1 MNDKLIKQI
10 IIVAGGNGSRMKSNI
25 PKQFIVLNG
34 LPVLMRTIN
43 VFYKTDPEIDIILVL
58 PHGQMNVW
66 KGLCAKYKFSVPH
79 VLVAGGNT
87 RFQSVKN
94 ALVEATSEG
103 LIGVHDGVR
112 PFVSPEVI
120 CSCYDTAIEKK
131 AVVPVIDVV
140 ETLRRLAPFNRN
152 HTVPRSEFK
161 LVQTPQVFDAVLLH
175 EAYEQ
180 PYSSRF
186 TDDASV
192 VEATGMSITLVPGNR
207 NNIKLT
213 TPIDLKIAET
223 LIRND

>member
-10 IIVAGGNGSRMKSNI
+10 IIVAGGNGSRMKSDI
-25 PKQFIVLNG
+25 PKQFIVLKG

-58 PHGQMNVW
+58 PHDQMNVW
-66 KGLCAKYKFSVPH
+66 KGLCTKYKFLVPH

-94 ALVEATSEG
+94 ALAEATSEG
-103 LIGVHDGVR
+103 LIGIHDGVR

-120 CSCYDTAIEKK
+120 CNCYDTAIEKK

-180 PYSSRF
+180 PYSSHF